1 MKTAIATIATGDH
14 GRNWKRHLEPSWRAY
29 AARHGYD
36 LVLFEKLFDD
46 SPAARERKVSWQKW
60 LLAEQPALAAY
71 DRIVWVDADIFIN
84 HLDAPAITAGVA
96 EDKIGICEET
106 PYPSDPLFAMGR
118 ARAEQIMNASL
129 ADTYGDAKG
138 GDLYAIAGFTD
149 VEGPLLN
156 TGVFVMGRREHGA
169 FLRAM
174 YDKYLQ
180 TGRNEPAWEMVP
192 LSYELVTRG
201 LYQRLDPRFNVI
213 YIKALM
219 SIFRV
224 PAPDP
229 LVNGQIAFIAG
240 MIANS
245 YFLHFAGRHTDVWL
259 TSFVTFANGQ
269 IDFDRARLER
279 LVREH
284 TLPRYL
290 RRGAGSGRPL
300 SR

>member
-1 MKTAIATIATGDH
+1 MKTALVTIATGDH
-14 GRNWKRHLEPSWRAY
+14 GKNWKRHLEPSWRAY

-36 LVLFEKLFDD
+36 LVLYEELFDR
-46 SPAARERKVSWQKW
+46 SPVALERKVSWQKW

-84 HLDAPAITAGVA
+84 HLDAPAIAAGLA
-96 EDKIGICEET
+96 GDKIAICEET

-129 ADTYGDAKG
+129 AEIYGDARG
-138 GDLYAIAGFTD
+138 GDLYAIAGFAD
-149 VEGPLLN
+149 VKGPLLN

-174 YDKYLQ
+174 YDKYLES
-180 TGRNEPAWEMVP
+180 GRNEPAWEMVP

-201 LYQRLDPRFNVI
+201 LYQLLDPRFNVI
-213 YIKALM
+213 YVKPLM
-219 SIFRV
+219 SVFRV

-259 TSFVTFANGQ
+259 TGFITFEGGK

-290 RRGAGSGRPL
+290 GRSTTPRRPPKT
-300 SR
+300 